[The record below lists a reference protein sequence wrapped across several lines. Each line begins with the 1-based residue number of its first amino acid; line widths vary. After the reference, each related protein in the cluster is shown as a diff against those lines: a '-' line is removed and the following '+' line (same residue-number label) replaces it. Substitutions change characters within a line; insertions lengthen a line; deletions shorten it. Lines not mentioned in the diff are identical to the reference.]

1 MAQALMAFQVVGAV
15 AGGLSKRAEAM
26 DASARATSEAR
37 LAETQALQR
46 DTAARED
53 LSRFLGTVRSAR
65 AANGLSS
72 HSQNALLLDAEA
84 RDVSDNERLR
94 QRADKTLPPH
104 ESWLRAA
111 DHRRVGNLSLVT
123 GLASAGASIAQ
134 FQAGMAEGV

>member
-72 HSQNALLLDAEA
+72 HSQIAFLLDAEA

-94 QRADKTLPPH
+94 QRADDRQRATNF
-104 ESWLRAA
+104 RAA
-111 DHRRVGNLSLVT
+111 AKSYRRVGNLSLVT

>member
-65 AANGLSS
+65 AANKPTRRSTSTSRHWATGYPMPREHCTAAS
-72 HSQNALLLDAEA
+72 
-84 RDVSDNERLR
+84 
-94 QRADKTLPPH
+94 PPKAPGPG
-104 ESWLRAA
+104 SR
-111 DHRRVGNLSLVT
+111 
-123 GLASAGASIAQ
+123 
-134 FQAGMAEGV
+134 

>member
-94 QRADKTLPPH
+94 QRADDRQ
-104 ESWLRAA
+104 RAA
-111 DHRRVGNLSLVT
+111 NFRAAAKSYRRQGNLSLIT
-123 GLASAGASIAQ
+123 GLAQAGVSIATYGQ
-134 FQAGMAEGV
+134 SKGWGS

>member
-15 AGGLSKRAEAM
+15 AGGLSQRAEAM

-46 DTAARED
+46 DTAARDD
-53 LSRFLGTVRSAR
+53 LSRFLGTVSSAR

-72 HSQNALLLDAEA
+72 HSPNAILLDAEA

-94 QRADKTLPPH
+94 QRADDRQ
-104 ESWLRAA
+104 RAA
-111 DHRRVGNLSLVT
+111 NFRAAAKSYRRQGNLSLIT
-123 GLASAGASIAQ
+123 GLAQAGVSIATYGQ
-134 FQAGMAEGV
+134 SKGWGS